1 VIREALAD
9 SPLNH
14 GKYLHSS
21 EAKGHITVAQKIPG
35 RLPPDSW
42 QQHSYE
48 TQELYEA
55 LPAYGGLYDV
65 YISQNT
71 FYGPRVVSRLAQL
84 SAMYSDLDFY
94 KIPHLAEM
102 HPRGVLELAME
113 DLERARIPRPSLAV
127 ATGRGLNLVWRH
139 DSVPR
144 AALPKWSLCQ
154 DHIFGALMG
163 LGADPSARDAARV
176 LRLVG
181 SRNSKSGTTVEAIW
195 EDLGE
200 VIWGFSD
207 LADEILPLSRDQLD
221 ERRERRRQEQREK
234 LDSKGARRAS
244 EAREDVQKRFTQ
256 YSLALGRLSDL
267 QLLLK
272 LRGLDKLPPGHRDHW
287 MFAAAT
293 SLAYLVGADMLERE
307 LIVLGKENAGWSEA
321 EIRSRMS
328 AVISRAHDA
337 SVGDKVVWHGQQTD
351 PRYRLKNQTI
361 IETLGVMPSEE
372 AEMKVVI
379 SGETKRHRDRKR
391 KERERRTRGVKPRD
405 EYLAKAREKQ
415 ALAKDLRRRQGM
427 SFREIGKVL
436 GISHT
441 KARRLAIAEG

>member
-1 VIREALAD
+1 VIREALVD

-71 FYGPRVVSRLAQL
+71 FYGARAVSRLAQL

-94 KIPHLAEM
+94 KIPRLAEM

-127 ATGRGLNLVWRH
+127 GTGRGLALVWRH
-139 DSVPR
+139 ESVPR
-144 AALPKWSLCQ
+144 ATLPKWSLCQ
-154 DHIFGALMG
+154 DHIF
-163 LGADPSARDAARV
+163 AARV

-181 SRNSKSGTTVEAIW
+181 SRNYKSGTTVEAIW
-195 EDLGE
+195 EDLGGE
-200 VIWGFSD
+200 VIWDFSD
-207 LADEILPLSRDQLD
+207 LADEILPLSREQLE
-221 ERRERRRQEQREK
+221 ERRARRRQEQREK
-234 LDSKGARRAS
+234 LASKDARRAS
-244 EAREDVQKRFTQ
+244 EAREDVQKRFTR

-272 LRGLDKLPPGHRDHW
+272 LRGLDKLPPGHRDPW

-293 SLAYLVGADMLERE
+293 SLAYLVGADTLERE

-321 EIRSRMS
+321 ETRSRMS
-328 AVISRAHDA
+328 TVISRAHDA
-337 SVGDKVVWHGQQTD
+337 SVGDKVLWQGQQTD
-351 PRYRLKNQTI
+351 PRYRLKNPTI
-361 IETLGVMPSEE
+361 IETLGITPSEE
-372 AEMKVVI
+372 AEMKVII
-379 SGETKRHRDRKR
+379 SGETKRHRDRER
-391 KERERRTRGVKPRD
+391 KETERRTRGVKSRD

-415 ALAKDLRRRQGM
+415 ALAKDLRRGQGM
-427 SFREIGKVL
+427 SFRKIGKIL

-441 KARRLAIAEG
+441 QARRLAIGEEE